1 MISFSQ
7 ILRDYHL
14 AKSLN
19 IFLVFLFPV
28 SGEDVK
34 KLYIF
39 ITGRNRKRY
48 SHSGKQFVSFLYIN
62 IQLPHTPEIAFLGM

>member
-34 KLYIF
+34 K
-39 ITGRNRKRY
+39 GRQAKK
-48 SHSGKQFVSFLYIN
+48 S
-62 IQLPHTPEIAFLGM
+62 

>member
-34 KLYIF
+34 KRKAGKEELKEEGILHTSEIF
-39 ITGRNRKRY
+39 FHNYRERK
-48 SHSGKQFVSFLYIN
+48 LN
-62 IQLPHTPEIAFLGM
+62 IVRD

>member
-28 SGEDVK
+28 SGGDVK
-34 KLYIF
+34 KKE
-39 ITGRNRKRY
+39 GRQRRVERRGDFTHK
-48 SHSGKQFVSFLYIN
+48 
-62 IQLPHTPEIAFLGM
+62 

>member
-34 KLYIF
+34 K
-39 ITGRNRKRY
+39 RKA
-48 SHSGKQFVSFLYIN
+48 GKEELKE
-62 IQLPHTPEIAFLGM
+62 EIIVKEN